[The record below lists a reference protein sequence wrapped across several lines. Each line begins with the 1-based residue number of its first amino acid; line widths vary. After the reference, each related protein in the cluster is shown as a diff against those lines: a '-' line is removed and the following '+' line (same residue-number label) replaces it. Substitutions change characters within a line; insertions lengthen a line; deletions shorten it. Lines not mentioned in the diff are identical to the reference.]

1 MSHYKQNNEQQQ
13 SIEQQQNH
21 QANLKGKLKAEVPEP
36 EVVVQASRRR
46 FSQSYKL
53 SILEEAEQC
62 TDSGQIGSLL
72 RREGLYSSHLTRW
85 RQARE
90 RGHLTSRSDEQKR
103 GRKADPQATELA
115 RLKKENERLKQKLE
129 QAQLVVD
136 IQKKASQLLGL
147 TMTMKD
153 ESK

>member
-1 MSHYKQNNEQQQ
+1 MSHKQQQQ

-21 QANLKGKLKAEVPEP
+21 QANLNGKLKAEVPEP
-36 EVVVQASRRR
+36 EVVAQASRRR

-53 SILEEAEQC
+53 SILAEAEQC
-62 TDSGQIGSLL
+62 TDSGQTGSLL

-90 RGHLTSRSDEQKR
+90 RGQLTNPSEQKR
-103 GRKADPQATELA
+103 GRKADPQAAELA
-115 RLKKENERLKQKLE
+115 GLKKENEGLKQKLE
-129 QAQLVVD
+129 QAQLGVD

-147 TMTMKD
+147 TMTMKG
-153 ESK
+153 ESE